1 MADEVKNPA
10 DANKAAQTRNLAKL
24 PHAAYVAERAAL
36 SADGT
41 VNVKQALGKLVSVDI
56 ADIDLLLGFSNG
68 DFAIITNG
76 ALDATDGKV
85 HPAIFSDQRTTLSD
99 LLQKV
104 GIAFSAKPGSLRLVS
119 ERIDAA
125 PPPEDEGGRTPL
137 PVEDDFNLAPPAP
150 MQKISAGSGPGPGKG
165 KGDGVGDYTE
175 PSSVVSAF
183 TPEPP
188 VYQRGSVTPTLESV
202 MGTATGLPNIASALY
217 TSSQFKVDPS
227 GRADIPLGAYKVGE
241 TTEQL
246 ALRASPE
253 RQATVEQ
260 IHGTAGNDTI
270 DFNTGFSSS
279 VGQWA
284 KNLHL
289 TINNLTTVSSIQ
301 LEFPGALPA
310 GFGITG
316 HGAVRSSSSNTWTI
330 PIPATEAAIKTM
342 LTNGLDL
349 NIVYDVADSGGPFDF
364 KANFKVDGLYGKL
377 AVSLGEVLD
386 FTWRS
391 AVGTDGFTVTNAAG
405 KPMMVLP
412 REGVGVEVRAG
423 AGNDTV
429 RAGAGPDLLYGEDGD
444 DSLYGGSGNDTL
456 LGGPGNDLLDGEA
469 GIDTAS
475 YSDATTA
482 VFANL
487 SGVSRIFS
495 STTLDSNRATGW
507 GDDTLASIE
516 NLIGSDN
523 NDTLIGSSDNNRL
536 EGGKGDDWIEG
547 GDGTDTLLGGEG
559 NDTLLGGAG
568 PDSLDGGAGN
578 DTASYDGASAA
589 VAVSLTTGRGTA
601 GDALSDT
608 LTSIENLIGSSYNDT
623 LTGNAVANKIEGG
636 VGDDFLVGMGGGDT
650 LDGGAGVDTVS
661 YAWLIAGGGVNVDLS
676 ASGVNA
682 TLPDG
687 PNDTLTNIENLIGS
701 RNNDTLRGDISANRL
716 EGGQGNDTLEGGGGA
731 DQLIGGEGR
740 DTASYEHAGSAVGV
754 SLTTGLVGFTASGEA
769 LGDTF
774 DSIEDLIGSNHA
786 DQLIGNAEDN
796 SIAGGVGN
804 DTLEGMGGADTLD
817 GGGGTNTASYE
828 HADGGVLVSMA
839 DAANII
845 NAAVRL
851 NNTGHARGDH
861 FINIQNL
868 VGSVYNDTLIGDGAA
883 NHLDGGAGD
892 DVLEGGAGADTL
904 DGGLGN
910 NTASYASASN
920 AVRVSMKD
928 GASADIGP
936 VTSPRFDNTEDARGD
951 YFINI
956 HNLTGSAYNDTLIG
970 DDTST
975 RTIGSRLDGSGGN
988 DSITG
993 YATRNGLAAVISDT
1007 LIGGAGDDR
1016 LAVILQK
1023 DIVLDALKDAPVS
1036 VEGGAGNDTLI
1047 LDRPRTSG
1055 VDYFQ
1060 IDMNQ
1065 GTVVYDWTT
1074 AKTILKFDPNG
1085 IENIEVAGSSN
1096 LRIYVTQNAANN
1108 YIKGGASYDYVSY
1121 STSADPV
1128 RLITNEATGSNPYQY
1143 IVTGAGTDTLEGIEY
1158 IWYGSRYADTMTG
1171 GSRGDY
1177 FHGHEG
1183 NDSILGGGGNDT
1195 LHGGYGNDTVYGGMG
1210 NDTISGGWGSDML
1223 YGGADAN
1230 DYTGNDTLA
1239 FQDFNPTTDPVFVNI
1254 SKNSV
1259 TAIFG
1264 NNARLLDGETSYGSP
1279 TGHGTDRVYGFK
1291 NIIGSNAGDY
1301 LYGNEHA
1308 NSIQGMSG
1316 DDTLV
1321 GGLGNDALDGG
1332 LGSDTASWVYMQA
1345 PSSVNYGVMVN
1356 LSSNPVSNLNF
1367 SGAGNL
1373 ASNRAWAGSADVD
1386 TLSGIENITGSSYR
1400 DYLVG
1405 SSTGGSVIDGG
1416 GGKDTLIGG
1425 AGNDSFIVNTHNTP
1439 DSIDGGAG
1447 TDTITLKGLSGNYSL
1462 STLQSDIST
1471 ISSIE
1476 TIDLRGDG
1484 QSTAL
1489 SLGVVDILGIAGT
1502 NTITI
1507 LADKQ
1512 QGATAGDRL
1521 VLTGG
1526 ATLDGGVSFDP
1537 TATQTYNINSG
1548 AATII
1553 WQVA

>member
-868 VGSVYNDTLIGDGAA
+868 VGSAYNDTLIGDGAA

-928 GASADIGP
+928 GASADIDP

-1096 LRIYVTQNAANN
+1096 LIYVTQNAANN

-1183 NDSILGGGGNDT
+1183 NDSILGGVET
-1195 LHGGYGNDTVYGGMG
+1195 TRSMAAMA
-1210 NDTISGGWGSDML
+1210 TIPFMAAWETIRSVAV
-1223 YGGADAN
+1223 GGATCSTAGLMRM
-1230 DYTGNDTLA
+1230 TIREMTPSL
-1239 FQDFNPTTDPVFVNI
+1239 FRI
-1254 SKNSV
+1254 S
-1259 TAIFG
+1259 TP
-1264 NNARLLDGETSYGSP
+1264 LL
-1279 TGHGTDRVYGFK
+1279 
-1291 NIIGSNAGDY
+1291 I
-1301 LYGNEHA
+1301 
-1308 NSIQGMSG
+1308 
-1316 DDTLV
+1316 
-1321 GGLGNDALDGG
+1321 
-1332 LGSDTASWVYMQA
+1332 W
-1345 PSSVNYGVMVN
+1345 
-1356 LSSNPVSNLNF
+1356 
-1367 SGAGNL
+1367 
-1373 ASNRAWAGSADVD
+1373 
-1386 TLSGIENITGSSYR
+1386 
-1400 DYLVG
+1400 
-1405 SSTGGSVIDGG
+1405 
-1416 GGKDTLIGG
+1416 
-1425 AGNDSFIVNTHNTP
+1425 
-1439 DSIDGGAG
+1439 
-1447 TDTITLKGLSGNYSL
+1447 SL
-1462 STLQSDIST
+1462 STFP
-1471 ISSIE
+1471 
-1476 TIDLRGDG
+1476 
-1484 QSTAL
+1484 
-1489 SLGVVDILGIAGT
+1489 
-1502 NTITI
+1502 
-1507 LADKQ
+1507 K
-1512 QGATAGDRL
+1512 
-1521 VLTGG
+1521 
-1526 ATLDGGVSFDP
+1526 
-1537 TATQTYNINSG
+1537 TQ
-1548 AATII
+1548 
-1553 WQVA
+1553 